1 MVRFNIVIKKKK
13 KNWVVIS
20 RIWQNGGPI
29 FTIFTFV
36 CRCCTWI
43 IKVSWYV
50 LVSVPLTPH
59 GCDVTMRCLVTRIN
73 HKTLIVICAVFALIT
88 ILLWNKCSSDKEL
101 TTQIRPQLE
110 FAPTPEKEEEEEED
124 NGQAPEAPPGS
135 REVTYEQ
142 IDCLINED
150 VIIKGRR
157 EGHEV
162 YLPFSWVERYFDVY
176 GRLVQYD
183 GTERFEFSHSYSR
196 VYAQREP
203 YHPDGVFM
211 SFEGY
216 NVEVR
221 DRVKC
226 ISGVEGSFLKS
237 GVANPAFG
245 ELSSCRVQLQ
255 LGVSIYRPF
264 FIYCCAPV

>member
-1 MVRFNIVIKKKK
+1 
-13 KNWVVIS
+13 
-20 RIWQNGGPI
+20 
-29 FTIFTFV
+29 
-36 CRCCTWI
+36 
-43 IKVSWYV
+43 
-50 LVSVPLTPH
+50 
-59 GCDVTMRCLVTRIN
+59 MRCLVARIN

-101 TTQIRPQLE
+101 ATQIRPQLE
-110 FAPTPEKEEEEEED
+110 FAPTPEKEE

-157 EGHEV
+157 EGGEV

-216 NVEVR
+216 NVEMR

-226 ISGVEGSFLKS
+226 ISAVEGSLLKS
-237 GVANPAFG
+237 GVANPA
-245 ELSSCRVQLQ
+245 CREFSFNQ
-255 LGVSIYRPF
+255 GCP
-264 FIYCCAPV
+264 

>member
-1 MVRFNIVIKKKK
+1 M
-13 KNWVVIS
+13 S
-20 RIWQNGGPI
+20 
-29 FTIFTFV
+29 
-36 CRCCTWI
+36 
-43 IKVSWYV
+43 VS
-50 LVSVPLTPH
+50 PH
-59 GCDVTMRCLVTRIN
+59 GSDMTMRCLVARIN

-101 TTQIRPQLE
+101 PTQIRPQLE
-110 FAPTPEKEEEEEED
+110 FAPTPEKEED

-157 EGHEV
+157 EGGEV
-162 YLPFSWVERYFDVY
+162 YLPFTWVERYFDVY

-196 VYAQREP
+196 VYTQREP

-226 ISGVEGSFLKS
+226 ISGVEGSLLNL
-237 GVANPAFG
+237 GVANPACRD
-245 ELSSCRVQLQ
+245 LTSCRAQLQ
-255 LGVSIYRPF
+255 PVVSVDPFLLGHKPMSNRFTREDPYSSFGIV
-264 FIYCCAPV
+264 

>member
-1 MVRFNIVIKKKK
+1 M
-13 KNWVVIS
+13 
-20 RIWQNGGPI
+20 
-29 FTIFTFV
+29 
-36 CRCCTWI
+36 
-43 IKVSWYV
+43 
-50 LVSVPLTPH
+50 SVPLSLH
-59 GCDVTMRCLVTRIN
+59 GCNVTMRCLVARIN

-88 ILLWNKCSSDKEL
+88 ILLWNKCSSNRDL
-101 TTQIRPQLE
+101 PTQIRPQLE
-110 FAPTPEKEEEEEED
+110 FAPTPEKDED

-135 REVTYEQ
+135 KEVTYEQ

-157 EGHEV
+157 EGGEV

-226 ISGVEGSFLKS
+226 ISGVEGSLGCLLFCHPTYNTHRVGVERFTKS
-237 GVANPAFG
+237 SVRF
-245 ELSSCRVQLQ
+245 
-255 LGVSIYRPF
+255 VSRLCGHSLRFDSVYIINVFFF
-264 FIYCCAPV
+264 FIFDILEIPYIIIKYIAL

>member
-1 MVRFNIVIKKKK
+1 
-13 KNWVVIS
+13 
-20 RIWQNGGPI
+20 
-29 FTIFTFV
+29 
-36 CRCCTWI
+36 
-43 IKVSWYV
+43 
-50 LVSVPLTPH
+50 
-59 GCDVTMRCLVTRIN
+59 MRCLVARIN

-88 ILLWNKCSSDKEL
+88 ILLWNKCSIDKEL

-157 EGHEV
+157 EGGEV

-237 GVANPAFG
+237 EVANPACG
-245 ELSSCRVQLQ
+245 ELSFCKVQLQ
-255 LGVSIYRPF
+255 LGVSIDPF
-264 FIYCCAPV
+264 LYTAVPKYNIK